1 MKIYDRCFPC
11 FEKQLETALKNID
24 KSLYGEIRK
33 EVNELLK
40 NIDVSLSPPEIAG
53 EMFNIINKLTNG
65 FDSYFKIKE
74 KSNQYILELYDD
86 LTTMIAESDDQFAT
100 ALKLAVAGNIIDYG
114 AKNNYSDTQIHNELD
129 AVLSAKFA
137 DDKINHLRNEI
148 EKAGRI
154 LYLGDNAGE
163 IVFDKLFIE
172 QLPKEK
178 IIFAVRGKPTI
189 NDALLKDAKD
199 IGLCD
204 IVKVIDNGAGFP
216 GTVLNK
222 CSKEFLDV
230 FNNADLIISKG
241 QGNYETL
248 SNIDANIC
256 FLLKAKCPVVAEDLN
271 AEIGDFII
279 L

>member
-172 QLPKEK
+172 QLPREK
-178 IIFAVRGKPTI
+178 ITFAVRGKPTI

>member
-1 MKIYDRCFPC
+1 
-11 FEKQLETALKNID
+11 
-24 KSLYGEIRK
+24 
-33 EVNELLK
+33 
-40 NIDVSLSPPEIAG
+40 
-53 EMFNIINKLTNG
+53 
-65 FDSYFKIKE
+65 
-74 KSNQYILELYDD
+74 
-86 LTTMIAESDDQFAT
+86 
-100 ALKLAVAGNIIDYG
+100 
-114 AKNNYSDTQIHNELD
+114 
-129 AVLSAKFA
+129 
-137 DDKINHLRNEI
+137 
-148 EKAGRI
+148 
-154 LYLGDNAGE
+154 
-163 IVFDKLFIE
+163 
-172 QLPKEK
+172 
-178 IIFAVRGKPTI
+178 FAVRGKPTI

>member
-11 FEKQLETALKNID
+11 FEKQLETALKDID

-53 EMFNIINKLTNG
+53 EMFKIINKLTNG

-74 KSNQYILELYDD
+74 KSNQYILDMYDD
-86 LTTMIAESDDQFAT
+86 LTTMIAESDDKFAT

-129 AVLSAKFA
+129 AVFSAKFA

-148 EKAGRI
+148 EKAERI

-163 IVFDKLFIE
+163 IVFDKL
-172 QLPKEK
+172 
-178 IIFAVRGKPTI
+178 
-189 NDALLKDAKD
+189 LL
-199 IGLCD
+199 
-204 IVKVIDNGAGFP
+204 
-216 GTVLNK
+216 
-222 CSKEFLDV
+222 
-230 FNNADLIISKG
+230 NNYQNILI
-241 QGNYETL
+241 
-248 SNIDANIC
+248 
-256 FLLKAKCPVVAEDLN
+256 
-271 AEIGDFII
+271 
-279 L
+279 